1 MDWTFFVQRL
11 LHAVQDKILAIA
23 DGCLSRQYRGDA
35 RVCKFWL
42 FRPDRITEQDDA
54 VLDEVWR
61 AVMEASRVRLAV
73 SENEDGG
80 EPCQTCGIRR
90 RDLQQAYVAFVQITV
105 HRRVTR
111 IIDIDFYAADI
122 LGGDAMKWEQRAVCR
137 ECLEL
142 LFCPPY

>member
-11 LHAVQDKILAIA
+11 PHAVQDKILAIA

-35 RVCKFWL
+35 RVCKFVL
-42 FRPDRITEQDDA
+42 FAPHGLA

-61 AVMEASRVRLAV
+61 AQADLD
-73 SENEDGG
+73 ENEDGG

-105 HRRVTR
+105 HRRVIR
-111 IIDIDFYAADI
+111 IIDIDVCAALFGEECD
-122 LGGDAMKWEQRAVCR
+122 WEQRAVCR
-137 ECLEL
+137 ECSKVLWAL
-142 LFCPPY
+142 R